1 MKQHIMDTIRKYFP
15 ALSEKQYAQIEQL
28 MPLYQT
34 WNAQINVVSRQ
45 DIDNLL
51 ERHILHSLAIAK
63 VIQFKPGSH
72 VLDLGTGGGFPG
84 IPLAILFPETQ
95 FVLIDGTGKKIHV
108 VQQVAEAVGLENVEA
123 LHVRGEELKRSGQ
136 FDFVVT
142 RGVATLDKL
151 LLWSQKFFKK
161 KHMHALPNGLLA
173 LKGGDM
179 HAEILMLPGR
189 GRDYAEVFPI
199 RDFFREPFFE
209 EKNVVYVQG

>member
-28 MPLYQT
+28 APLYQT

-95 FVLIDGTGKKIHV
+95 FVLIDGTGKKIRV

>member
-1 MKQHIMDTIRKYFP
+1 MDIIRKYFP
-15 ALSEKQYAQIEQL
+15 ALSETQYAQIEQL
-28 MPLYQT
+28 SPLYQT
-34 WNAQINVVSRQ
+34 WNARINVVSRQ

-51 ERHILHSLAIAK
+51 ERHILHALAIAK

-72 VLDLGTGGGFPG
+72 VLDFGTGGGFPG
-84 IPLAILFPETQ
+84 IPLAILFPETH

-108 VQQVAEAVGLENVEA
+108 VQQVAETVGLENVEA
-123 LHVRGEELKRSGQ
+123 LHIRGEELKRSGQ
-136 FDFVVT
+136 FDFVVS

-161 KHMHALPNGLLA
+161 KHTHALPNGLLA

-189 GRDYAEVFPI
+189 GRDYTEVFPI

>member
-1 MKQHIMDTIRKYFP
+1 MKQHTMDIIRKYFP
-15 ALSEKQYAQIEQL
+15 ALSDKQYAQIEQL
-28 MPLYQT
+28 TPLYQT